1 MAVRRTTVMA
11 HHLMTM
17 VLSMRRRLR
26 TALSQSVDTSA
37 IIVPE
42 HSFHEGMLSRGRR
55 VRAQDRVIAS
65 ITSITSIPLD
75 PPGAARQQSADSLG
89 ESEGDATP
97 VSTRDRIG
105 QRARRPGLRETA
117 GGELFPKP
125 LKNDDCR
132 PRAVG
137 SGMGC
142 RFIASACVSAC
153 DRPPGA
159 SFLGREKFAGAAR
172 ARESRE
178 RSARAR
184 VQVTEARGAR

>member
-1 MAVRRTTVMA
+1 
-11 HHLMTM
+11 
-17 VLSMRRRLR
+17 
-26 TALSQSVDTSA
+26 
-37 IIVPE
+37 
-42 HSFHEGMLSRGRR
+42 
-55 VRAQDRVIAS
+55 
-65 ITSITSIPLD
+65 
-75 PPGAARQQSADSLG
+75 QSADSLG

-97 VSTRDRIG
+97 VSPRDRIG

-132 PRAVG
+132 PRALAWDAG
-137 SGMGC
+137 SSHPP
-142 RFIASACVSAC
+142 ASRPVI
-153 DRPPGA
+153 PPGA

-184 VQVTEARGAR
+184 VQVIEARGAR